1 MRYARGSLRDK
12 LKRFPRKRFP
22 LVREKLLTQPAFVCS
37 ELTIVT
43 AEQGVKY
50 VQGYC

>member
-12 LKRFPRKRFP
+12 LRFPRKCFP
-22 LVREKLLTQPAFVCS
+22 LVREKLLTQPAFICS

-50 VQGYC
+50 AQGYY